1 MEQAPLKQPIELKQ
15 FLRRPSVNIA
25 HLAAFEVPLDL
36 FDPAVLEEVEIQVK
50 YENYI
55 EREIEEVERVRKFE
69 HVSLPEDLRFRELS
83 GLSREVQEKLEE
95 VRPVNLG
102 QASRISGVT
111 PAAISALMI
120 HLKKRGAL

>member
-1 MEQAPLKQPIELKQ
+1 MDPFE
-15 FLRRPSVNIA
+15 
-25 HLAAFEVPLDL
+25 AAVW
-36 FDPAVLEEVEIQVK
+36 EEVEIQVK

-69 HVSLPEDLRFRELS
+69 NVSFPAGLRFRDLS

-111 PAAISALMI
+111 PAAIATLMI
-120 HLKKRGAL
+120 HLKKWGAL

>member
-1 MEQAPLKQPIELKQ
+1 MD
-15 FLRRPSVNIA
+15 S
-25 HLAAFEVPLDL
+25 FET
-36 FDPAVLEEVEIQVK
+36 AVWEEVEIQVK

-69 HVSLPEDLRFRELS
+69 NVSFPPGLCFRDLS

-111 PAAISALMI
+111 PAAIATLMI
-120 HLKKRGAL
+120 HLKKRGSL

>member
-1 MEQAPLKQPIELKQ
+1 MD
-15 FLRRPSVNIA
+15 R
-25 HLAAFEVPLDL
+25 
-36 FDPAVLEEVEIQVK
+36 FDSAVWGEVEIQVK

-55 EREIEEVERVRKFE
+55 EREIEEVERVRRFE
-69 HVSLPEDLRFRELS
+69 NVSFPADLKFRELN

-111 PAAISALMI
+111 PAAIAALMI
-120 HLKKRGAL
+120 HLKKRGSL